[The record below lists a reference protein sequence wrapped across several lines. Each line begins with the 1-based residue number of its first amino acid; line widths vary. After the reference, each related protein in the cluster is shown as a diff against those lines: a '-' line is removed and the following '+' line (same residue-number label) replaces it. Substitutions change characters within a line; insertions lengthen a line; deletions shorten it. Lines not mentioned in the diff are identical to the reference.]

1 MDKQLNFRERL
12 RQELIPILLYSCFTN
27 EKQLIGILNTNRF
40 SYLLPSVEMKENS
53 IILTLN
59 LDNTKINN
67 TLEIEKKPNNS
78 FVIKQIH

>member
-12 RQELIPILLYSCFTN
+12 IQELTPILLYSCFTN

-40 SYLLPSVEMKENS
+40 SYLLPCVEMKENS

-59 LDNTKINN
+59 LDSTKINY

>member
-12 RQELIPILLYSCFTN
+12 RQELIPILLYSCFRN

-40 SYLLPSVEMKENS
+40 SYLLPCVEMKENS

-59 LDNTKINN
+59 VDNTKINY
-67 TLEIEKKPNNS
+67 TLEIEQKPNNS